1 MTQVVGSLERM
12 RAIFRERR
20 KFARRKVVCTAR
32 LPVGVSLPHEHID
45 PDGDEYPEPIMGQ
58 TRDLSESGFS
68 LQLPTTQLGCEDIS
82 RLGSTLRVV
91 LCLPTG
97 IVIIHGE
104 TVRCEPIEA
113 EGGGSEFL
121 VGARITKMF
130 DSDRRS
136 YLTFLLTLAAGR
148 V

>member
-1 MTQVVGSLERM
+1 MAQVAGSLERM
-12 RAIFRERR
+12 RAVFRERR
-20 KFARRKVVCTAR
+20 KFARRKMACPVR

-68 LQLPTTQLGCEDIS
+68 LQLPTTRLGRDDIS
-82 RLGSTLRVV
+82 RVGSTLRVV
-91 LCLPTG
+91 LCLPSG
-97 IVIIHGE
+97 IVIVHGE
-104 TVRCEPIEA
+104 TVRCETIVA
-113 EGGGSEFL
+113 EGAGEEYL
-121 VGARITKMF
+121 IGARITKLF

-136 YLTFLLTLAAGR
+136 YLTFLLSLAAGR